1 MAFLIWTAAA
11 GAQTTVPT
19 SNSNEIV
26 AVRTAM
32 PPVIGGV
39 IGEDEWKGAA
49 MATGFIQYEPRRG
62 EPSGVRTE
70 AIVLFDAGHLYVAFR
85 VWEGEPI
92 TAQLTQRDAD
102 LFTDDAV
109 AVWLRPPPHKRS
121 GYFFITN
128 PLGSQ
133 NERS

>member
-1 MAFLIWTAAA
+1 MGLAAIAFLIWTAAA
-11 GAQTTVPT
+11 GAQNTVP
-19 SNSNEIV
+19 NSNEIV

-32 PPVIGGV
+32 PPVIDGV

-49 MATGFIQYEPRRG
+49 IATGFIQYEPQRG

-85 VWEGEPI
+85 VWDGEPI

-109 AVWLRPPPHKRS
+109 AVVVRTTPRKTSRYL
-121 GYFFITN
+121 FITTT
-128 PLGSQ
+128 P
-133 NERS
+133 